1 MAADSPKPPE
11 GFEKS
16 TPSGPDEEEDVP
28 TVNGDERLDA
38 GTVLQGLVLDVVE
51 GETSSGDWYRLRI
64 KDDARGVID
73 YFAKGDVKLECRAGK
88 VEVGEPIWIGVGTE
102 EQSFTND
109 DGEEVTYFP
118 TGVAFPTGDA

>member
-1 MAADSPKPPE
+1 MSTDKPTPPD
-11 GFEKS
+11 GFAKAN
-16 TPSGPDEEEDVP
+16 PSGPDNDEDVP

-64 KDDARGVID
+64 KDETRGVID
-73 YFAKGDVKLECRAGK
+73 YFAKGDVKLEARAGN

-109 DGEEVTYFP
+109 DGNEVTYFP
-118 TGVAFPTGDA
+118 TGVAFPDGGS